1 MGGVADH
8 GLAGFLVHPDDD
20 LLGGGLFVQVI
31 VTVLI
36 ITAVNIHLLAAHADG
51 VGPGVRPRV
60 GDLPVCF
67 AVRVHGLVEH
77 QPEDQ
82 GELYFLLLIDV
93 LQHGPDLLREGGV
106 FCLRPIFGAAVDPG
120 LVHRQVDGA
129 QAAVGDGEGRPD
141 PAGELASATCAG
153 RIVLG
158 LISHLVAVVLGGNVE
173 DVAVLAIA
181 ALRARVFISIQSFI
195 GVLVPR
201 LTQIV
206 LDLMGRVTSL
216 VQPHRRLHQ
225 IHVVGVKFIVSP
237 GFIHRVLI
245 QHTVCHPEHGAP
257 DVVLTH
263 GDGVGLAVRRYRLV
277 RIFVVQGEGHRLPV
291 EGVAVVQP
299 GLADQQVE
307 AAGAAAVDH
316 NGAVVR
322 GVGLLV
328 AIDGGIAALGLL
340 QQDVLVGPP
349 LVIIG
354 GKAGHNSGPGGA
366 IIALVRRVVFNAPG
380 HTNVLGIFW
389 EVIFI

>member
-1 MGGVADH
+1 M
-8 GLAGFLVHPDDD
+8 
-20 LLGGGLFVQVI
+20 
-31 VTVLI
+31 
-36 ITAVNIHLLAAHADG
+36 
-51 VGPGVRPRV
+51 
-60 GDLPVCF
+60 
-67 AVRVHGLVEH
+67 
-77 QPEDQ
+77 
-82 GELYFLLLIDV
+82 
-93 LQHGPDLLREGGV
+93 
-106 FCLRPIFGAAVDPG
+106 
-120 LVHRQVDGA
+120 
-129 QAAVGDGEGRPD
+129 
-141 PAGELASATCAG
+141 
-153 RIVLG
+153 
-158 LISHLVAVVLGGNVE
+158 VLGGNVE

-225 IHVVGVKFIVSP
+225 IHVVGVEFPITPVSA
-237 GFIHRVLI
+237 HRALSQVF
-245 QHTVCHPEHGAP
+245 VCHPEHGAP

-263 GDGVGLAVRRYRLV
+263 GDGVGISIRLFHRLV
-277 RIFVVQGEGHRLPV
+277 GVLVVQGEGHRLPV
-291 EGVAVVQP
+291 GGVAVVQP

-354 GKAGHNSGPGGA
+354 GEAGHNSGPGGA